1 MKDITRRDFLGTVGT
16 GAASLALAGCAGT
29 ATKDLV
35 QPIES
40 GFKPSD
46 KVTLKIKGAVKPF
59 DFVHITD
66 VHLCQCDSRNPE
78 LIDYLAKRKKDFRQP
93 EKTAKRLFK
102 HINTLKTDFIAV
114 TGDYLDVPTQANLE
128 LGGELLN
135 SLDTGYGFSVGN
147 HEWADPAIPPDRDY
161 WRSRFSVWTPQPMD
175 WFYRRMNGVN
185 MLFLDDSD
193 YQITED
199 QLKRTKALLDTGR
212 PCILFVHIPII
223 EDSLLSPVTKKW
235 GRQICLGGQPGA
247 SQDLRRKPWWKQ
259 LPEVKQTTKEF
270 LKLIKS
276 HPQMNAIFAGHLHFD
291 HKGEYQKGCHQ
302 YVTGGAYGNVYRK
315 IEIVPG

>member
-66 VHLCQCDSRNPE
+66 IHLSQCDSRDPE
-78 LIDYLAKRKKDFRQP
+78 LIDYLAKRKKTFKQP

-114 TGDYLDVPTQANLE
+114 TGDYVDVPTQANLE
-128 LGGELLN
+128 LGGELFD
-135 SLDTGYGFSVGN
+135 SLDTGYEFSVGN
-147 HEWADPAIPPDRDY
+147 HEWAGQAIPPDRDY

-175 WFYRRMNGVN
+175 WFYRRINGVN
-185 MLFLDDSD
+185 LLFLDDSD
-193 YQITED
+193 YQITEY
-199 QLKRTKALLDTGR
+199 QLKRTKALLDMGR

-223 EDSLLSPVTKKW
+223 VDSLLPFVTKRW
-235 GRQICLGGQPGA
+235 GMPICLGGEPNA
-247 SQDLRRKPWWKQ
+247 SHYQRRISWGMG
-259 LPEVKQTTKEF
+259 PEVKQTTNEF
-270 LKLIKS
+270 IKLLKS
-276 HPQMNAIFAGHLHFD
+276 HPQMKAIFAGHLHFD
-291 HKGEYQKGCHQ
+291 HKGQYQNGCHQ
-302 YVTGGAYGNVYRK
+302 YVTGAAFENVYRK